1 MPRPAD
7 EIEPVWLTYFGVSDP
22 KSAAARA
29 KELGGTVL
37 VPPSPELTDIGW
49 QLQELRVSLFAQHL
63 GVNGTV
69 SEKRIRTALRDVAM
83 TG

>member
-1 MPRPAD
+1 MARIQVLEAD
-7 EIEPVWLTYFGVSDP
+7 HDHLLDT
-22 KSAAARA
+22 
-29 KELGGTVL
+29 L
-37 VPPSPELTDIGW
+37 PPSPGLIDIGW

-63 GVNGTV
+63 GVKGTV